1 MRKNKTYVRFTFT
14 SKWDNDMMI
23 AMLSSFNFDN
33 FEENETEVISY
44 IESSS
49 LTTEFEQKLESFSKK
64 YEITIKTE
72 EFKDRNWN
80 EIWEASFEPVRYKD
94 FCIIVA
100 DFHKIDTKGFKFIIK
115 INPEM
120 TFGTGHHETT
130 MMMIELMSEM
140 NFSNSVVVDYGA
152 GTGILAILAEKIGAK
167 EILAIDND
175 FNAVENIIENAEKN
189 ECQAI
194 KSKYDKSLQFAKH
207 SADFIFANIEKNVLS
222 KEVENISNSLKK
234 GGIVLLSGILIQDK
248 EFIIDLYENYSLK
261 LMKSIQSGNW
271 VALKFIAY

>member
-72 EFKDRNWN
+72 EFKDRNRN
-80 EIWEASFEPVRYKD
+80 EIWEASFEPVQYKD

-100 DFHKIDTKGFKFIIK
+100 DFHKIDTKGFKYLIK

-194 KSKYDKSLQFAKH
+194 KSKYDTSLQFAKH
-207 SADFIFANIEKNVLS
+207 SADFIFANIEKNVLR

>member
-49 LTTEFEQKLESFSKK
+49 LTNEFEQNLESFSKK
-64 YEITIKTE
+64 YEIAIKTE

-80 EIWEASFEPVRYKD
+80 EIWEASFEPVQYKD

-100 DFHKIDTKGFKFIIK
+100 DFHKIDTKGFKYIIK

-130 MMMIELMSEM
+130 MMMIELISEM

-194 KSKYDKSLQFAKH
+194 KSKYDTSLQFVKH

>member
-80 EIWEASFEPVRYKD
+80 EIWEASFEPVQYKD

-100 DFHKIDTKGFKFIIK
+100 DFHKIDTKGFKYIIK

-130 MMMIELMSEM
+130 MMMIELMSEL
-140 NFSNSVVVDYGA
+140 NFSNSIVVDYGA
-152 GTGILAILAEKIGAK
+152 GTGILAILA
-167 EILAIDND
+167 
-175 FNAVENIIENAEKN
+175 
-189 ECQAI
+189 Q
-194 KSKYDKSLQFAKH
+194 
-207 SADFIFANIEKNVLS
+207 
-222 KEVENISNSLKK
+222 
-234 GGIVLLSGILIQDK
+234 
-248 EFIIDLYENYSLK
+248 
-261 LMKSIQSGNW
+261 
-271 VALKFIAY
+271 

>member
-80 EIWEASFEPVRYKD
+80 EIWEASFEPVQYKD

-100 DFHKIDTKGFKFIIK
+100 DFHKIDTKGFKYLIK

-140 NFSNSVVVDYGA
+140 NFSNSVVVDFGA
-152 GTGILAILAEKIGAK
+152 GTGILAILAEKLGAK

-194 KSKYDKSLQFAKH
+194 KSKYDTSLQFAKH
-207 SADFIFANIEKNVLS
+207 SADFIFANIEKNVLR

-271 VALKFIAY
+271 LALKFIAY

>member
-64 YEITIKTE
+64 YEIAIKTE

-234 GGIVLLSGILIQDK
+234 GGIVMLSGILIQDK